1 MREAGGRYQGMSG
14 GKWRTGHQAGGTR
27 TRQEEEK
34 EGGQMTGG
42 GGGQRKWEE
51 NCSFLHVI
59 FSVQAAEMRR

>member
-34 EGGQMTGG
+34 EGGQMTGEEG
-42 GGGQRKWEE
+42 GAEKVGGELLLPS
-51 NCSFLHVI
+51 CHI
-59 FSVQAAEMRR
+59 

>member
-42 GGGQRKWEE
+42 GGAVKVGGELLLPS
-51 NCSFLHVI
+51 CHI
-59 FSVQAAEMRR
+59 